1 MNRSWQQLLSASS
14 LLCWHFLCHFFFSFF
29 LAYFFTLELFKLP
42 RLWGASEN
50 MPYFHLYHLLLCI
63 VTLSVHALDLRL
75 QIKERVH
82 FSMTATQN
90 IWQEKEIWRRAS
102 YYSGLLKKLFWEMDW
117 SLFFLNAE
125 SWFGTIVCV
134 CVSDLLSHFDVT
146 HRCVACVYLC
156 IPGLSFGL
164 LEHSIFVPHMSH
176 QYFTP
181 SSWSLCLFS
190 RPVLSFTGVR
200 LWFYLCF
207 TTHRW
212 GTGWDPVWMIWVGS
226 GAVKKLFL
234 PDGCKQSFGYLFQ
247 TFINPRTVD
256 RVPHHVHMI
265 YSYSQRT

>member
-134 CVSDLLSHFDVT
+134 CVCEWFTLSLWCYTPLCCVCVSVHPWPFIWIAGALYFCASHVASIFYSLFLISLPLLSPRPLL
-146 HRCVACVYLC
+146 HRRQT
-156 IPGLSFGL
+156 
-164 LEHSIFVPHMSH
+164 M
-176 QYFTP
+176 
-181 SSWSLCLFS
+181 
-190 RPVLSFTGVR
+190 VLSMLHHTPLRDWLGSCLDDMSRV
-200 LWFYLCF
+200 WCCEE
-207 TTHRW
+207 TVSARW
-212 GTGWDPVWMIWVGS
+212 LQTIIW
-226 GAVKKLFL
+226 LFVSNL
-234 PDGCKQSFGYLFQ
+234 Y
-247 TFINPRTVD
+247 
-256 RVPHHVHMI
+256 
-265 YSYSQRT
+265 